1 MGTKPLSTNTAPTP
15 SSFDTNKA
23 RDRSNMEES
32 KASSDCKMGSE
43 LSNFIKHTSQMLFNL
58 P

>member
-1 MGTKPLSTNTAPTP
+1 MGTKLLSTNTTMTP
-15 SSFDTNKA
+15 PSFDKNNAK
-23 RDRSNMEES
+23 DRLNVEES

-43 LSNFIKHTSQMLFNL
+43 LSNFIKHTSQMLFSM

>member
-1 MGTKPLSTNTAPTP
+1 MGTKPLSTNTATTP

-32 KASSDCKMGSE
+32 KATSDSKMGCE
-43 LSNFIKHTSQMLFNL
+43 LSNFIKHTSQMLFSM